1 MKRTENSLF
10 YAEWRGH
17 KNPSKFYKFMIGEL
31 SGARGISCGCRQ
43 LILTNQEELS
53 ADTVSCSLNG
63 VTMNLA
69 CGDNRDRGWRILDW
83 WAHWMSWLVWSIFV
97 KCCELRKIYYCR
109 KFHSLTR
116 HINFHQSLYLF
127 SHSHTSFKSPNSLEY
142 PPLSLVSVYLHKY
155 LWLFCDWPSLLHHI
169 PTCSGPAVL
178 LQFHET
184 GHFMIER
191 KVTQNVFLAP
201 HPTHSRPSNLD
212 KGLQPRARNFNE
224 NVLMSFVSIDSFKV
238 YPVLISRL
246 LRSINQQITFY
257 N

>member
-1 MKRTENSLF
+1 MPRASAALQTTHLNKPGRAECWHSLLLF
-10 YAEWRGH
+10 EWGY
-17 KNPSKFYKFMIGEL
+17 NE
-31 SGARGISCGCRQ
+31 SCLWRQ
-43 LILTNQEELS
+43 Q
-53 ADTVSCSLNG
+53 
-63 VTMNLA
+63 
-69 CGDNRDRGWRILDW
+69 RDRGWRILDW
-83 WAHWMSWLVWSIFV
+83 WAHWMGRLVSWVRSIFV
-97 KCCELRKIYYCR
+97 RCRELRKIYYCR

>member
-1 MKRTENSLF
+1 MEDPGLMSTLNGSFGKLGKKHFRQMSRIEEDLLLQKISLF
-10 YAEWRGH
+10 NSSH
-17 KNPSKFYKFMIGEL
+17 
-31 SGARGISCGCRQ
+31 
-43 LILTNQEELS
+43 
-53 ADTVSCSLNG
+53 
-63 VTMNLA
+63 
-69 CGDNRDRGWRILDW
+69 
-83 WAHWMSWLVWSIFV
+83 
-97 KCCELRKIYYCR
+97 
-109 KFHSLTR
+109 
-116 HINFHQSLYLF
+116 HQSLYLF